1 MNTVIIIYAVGFAIT
16 AFLVSWNYDVVFND
30 GDSIEDKSENIFLT
44 SLFSWVGLV
53 LVIYDI
59 YKYKTK
65 RKKA

>member
-1 MNTVIIIYAVGFAIT
+1 MNTVIIIYAVGFAIA

-30 GDSIEDKSENIFLT
+30 GDSIGDKSENIFLT